1 MTSEIA
7 DDVHDF
13 MIAGEDDGLAAGAGL
28 GLLLEP
34 HQQIHHLA
42 HVGAAVGVVAGLHPD
57 RAPTAPLQ
65 RIVDEAGAAEDG
77 GDPVVRTMNVADGDE
92 TGWGLRGEDR
102 SVAAPI
108 TPAAARTAR
117 RTEIIESSLVD
128 EGGRWR
134 FLPASLSGKRRDA
147 TGGAVVGNLG
157 CRSSPLPFAAFDAIA
172 SSVGNHGCR
181 SRDAPSSG
189 A

>member
-1 MTSEIA
+1 MHVPRVLAHGLGRRRRERRADFGRDVAEIA

-13 MIAGEDDGLAAGAGL
+13 MIAGEDDGLADGAL

-77 GDPVVRTMNVADGDE
+77 GDPVVETMNVADGDE
-92 TGWGLRGEDR
+92 DGLG
-102 SVAAPI
+102 I
-108 TPAAARTAR
+108 AR
-117 RTEIIESSLVD
+117 
-128 EGGRWR
+128 
-134 FLPASLSGKRRDA
+134 
-147 TGGAVVGNLG
+147 
-157 CRSSPLPFAAFDAIA
+157 
-172 SSVGNHGCR
+172 
-181 SRDAPSSG
+181 
-189 A
+189 